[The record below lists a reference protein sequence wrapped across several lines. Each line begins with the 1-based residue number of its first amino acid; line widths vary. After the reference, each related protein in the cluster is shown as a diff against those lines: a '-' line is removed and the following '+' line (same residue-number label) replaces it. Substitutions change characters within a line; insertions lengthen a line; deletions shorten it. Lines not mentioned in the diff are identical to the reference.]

1 MEEERKN
8 ALEMAQEEEE
18 ETQESA
24 EEESRQALSSLA

>member
-24 EEESRQALSSLA
+24 EEESRQALRSLA